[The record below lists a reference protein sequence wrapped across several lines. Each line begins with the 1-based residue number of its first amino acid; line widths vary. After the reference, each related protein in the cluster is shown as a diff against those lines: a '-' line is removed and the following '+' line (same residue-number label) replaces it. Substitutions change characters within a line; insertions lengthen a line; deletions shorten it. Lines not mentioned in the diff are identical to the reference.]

1 MEGVLLDKFKDEHQK
16 EFNLIKEES
25 LSLEDKQ
32 KIAQNLVERYLR
44 ENGYQG
50 VIPEV
55 LLTDEAHSFTV
66 DSKDKETG
74 AKRREKIYFSI
85 NDIADPNLAF
95 SRLFGHEKAHM
106 NTYDEGKKGE
116 ETAIHT
122 REKIG
127 SENKNKVFT
136 EEEKA
141 DYLNNL
147 RNKYK
152 DQKSIEQ
159 QFAEAKLVPEKDKE
173 HFMITI
179 SEGLSVG
186 MGYYININGS
196 IGAIINENNG
206 KVYVV
211 TTVGGTLGLA
221 TPSITYGPGVN
232 YYPFINNPEEVSGFS
247 INGGGSAGKLGV
259 DVNFG
264 KYRTSFGIQASL
276 TPYLPKFA
284 GTANVQTLLG
294 EAFPKL
300 KNALKYEFHGG
311 ASYTQLIGAVEIT
324 NRDFLSKLEKKDGII
339 TKSPENIL
347 KITNYLKENPDKL
360 KILENTTKKLIEKKR
375 AIDPYE

>member
-1 MEGVLLDKFKDEHQK
+1 MKTKIKYLQK
-16 EFNLIKEES
+16 
-25 LSLEDKQ
+25 
-32 KIAQNLVERYLR
+32 
-44 ENGYQG
+44 
-50 VIPEV
+50 
-55 LLTDEAHSFTV
+55 
-66 DSKDKETG
+66 
-74 AKRREKIYFSI
+74 
-85 NDIADPNLAF
+85 
-95 SRLFGHEKAHM
+95 
-106 NTYDEGKKGE
+106 KK
-116 ETAIHT
+116 
-122 REKIG
+122 
-127 SENKNKVFT
+127 
-136 EEEKA
+136 
-141 DYLNNL
+141 
-147 RNKYK
+147 
-152 DQKSIEQ
+152 EQ

-196 IGAIINENNG
+196 IGVIINENNG

>member
-1 MEGVLLDKFKDEHQK
+1 
-16 EFNLIKEES
+16 
-25 LSLEDKQ
+25 
-32 KIAQNLVERYLR
+32 
-44 ENGYQG
+44 
-50 VIPEV
+50 
-55 LLTDEAHSFTV
+55 
-66 DSKDKETG
+66 
-74 AKRREKIYFSI
+74 
-85 NDIADPNLAF
+85 
-95 SRLFGHEKAHM
+95 M
-106 NTYDEGKKGE
+106 NTYDEGKDGE
-116 ETAIHT
+116 ETSIHT
-122 REKIG
+122 REKVG

-141 DYLNNL
+141 DYQNNL

-152 DQKSIEQ
+152 DQKSTEQ

-186 MGYYININGS
+186 IIYYYLNVNGS
-196 IGAIINENNG
+196 VGAIINENNG
-206 KVYVV
+206 KVYAVA
-211 TTVGGTLGLA
+211 TVGGTLGGG

-232 YYPFINNPEEVSGFS
+232 YYPFINNPEEVSDFS
-247 INGGGSAGKLGV
+247 INGGGSAGELGV

-284 GTANVQTLLG
+284 GTANVQTLLV

-300 KNALKYEFHGG
+300 KNGLKYEFHGG

-339 TKSPENIL
+339 TKSPKNIL